1 MASFFHVPFAPS
13 DFGAGLVLR
22 VSRTSTGT
30 NWNVAIPAPSGNLY
44 AYTRDS
50 DDLAKHVCDAIASAT
65 GLTVTRSHTWN
76 SATGGRLRIQFSG
89 TAVITLRWT
98 HANTTFDGQW
108 LGFDTSSDTSSE
120 GATDNWAK
128 APWQPARW
136 FRPPLVVWSFEMP
149 RRQLQATQSRGG
161 VVDWRA
167 GTSEMTA
174 FRPLLDLLPA
184 PLVFDDAT
192 AQTLLS
198 VLPDRV
204 DDDPN
209 LSLEAAMWRPL
220 EDARRLPIRFTPDH
234 TDLTDYLE
242 LQPDIENGGREFLE
256 DMRGSISP
264 LGAGTD
270 EAANLYRVTLPLMKY
285 IGP

>member
-22 VSRTSTGT
+22 VSRTSTST
-30 NWNVAIPAPSGNLY
+30 NWDVSIPAPSGNLY
-44 AYTRDS
+44 AYTQNS

-65 GLTVTRSHTWN
+65 GLTVTPSHTWN
-76 SATGGRLRIQFSG
+76 GATSGRLRITFSG
-89 TAVITLRWT
+89 TATITLRWT
-98 HANTTFDGQW
+98 HANTTFNGQW
-108 LGFDTSSDTSSE
+108 LGFDTSADLNSE
-120 GATDNWAK
+120 GGADNWVK

-149 RRQLQATQSRGG
+149 RRPLQATQTRSG

-167 GTSEMTA
+167 GVGEVQA

-192 AQTLLS
+192 AATLLAA
-198 VLPDRV
+198 LPDRV

-234 TDLTDYLE
+234 ADLSDYRE

-256 DMRGSISP
+256 DMRQGVTP

-270 EAANLYRVTLPLMKY
+270 EAAMLYRVALPLMEY
-285 IGP
+285 VEP